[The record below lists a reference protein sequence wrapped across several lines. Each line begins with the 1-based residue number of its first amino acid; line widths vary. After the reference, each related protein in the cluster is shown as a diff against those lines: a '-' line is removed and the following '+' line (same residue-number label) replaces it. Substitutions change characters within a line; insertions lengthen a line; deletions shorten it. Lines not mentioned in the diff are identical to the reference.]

1 MARNLSINAHFRAL
15 AARHQP
21 KFRFSGGD
29 FASWQKQLLAELR
42 ASVGAMPKKVPLNP
56 EIVAEWR
63 EDDLIKQ
70 RVIFDVEEGLSAAA
84 YVFRP
89 EKSRGKVPAILACHG
104 HGVFGKEPV
113 MGNSSSPQMATM
125 IKEHNYD

>member
-15 AARHQP
+15 AAKHQP
-21 KFRFSGGD
+21 RFRFDGRD
-29 FASWQKQLLAELR
+29 FAAWQQQLLAALR
-42 ASVGAMPKKVPLNP
+42 ASLGVMPKKVPLNA

-70 RVIFDVEEGLSAAA
+70 RVIFDVEDGLSATA

-104 HGVFGKEPV
+104 HGPHGKEAI
-113 MGNSSSPQMATM
+113 MGNRS
-125 IKEHNYD
+125 